1 MAAPRIKV
9 DERKFRRKM
18 QEYEKLVGKE
28 VKQLVHNTAR
38 VCAVELAKVS
48 QPYGAKAD
56 AKESGENAVAGDLKN
71 VFTAV
76 RDEWWDIIL
85 SLKPGKSLKTKK
97 GAVWANADQQKIA
110 SAAEAVAHHKRY
122 RNRRGRTKDL
132 GELSRAIVKSVV
144 LQKLREELKK
154 KVGLAKAGWGVAA
167 TLCKADVREPLR
179 GIPGWVRRN
188 IGRAKGFVDDSKAG
202 NGFSWKVKIGSG
214 VPYAR
219 SVLTKSNEQIAVLTA
234 KKKMIS
240 MMNHAIRFVK
250 AKQAG
255 LKQ

>member
-48 QPYGAKAD
+48 QPYGTKAN
-56 AKESGENAVAGDLKN
+56 AKEAGENAVAGDLKN
-71 VFTAV
+71 IFTAV
-76 RDEWWDIIL
+76 LPEWWDLIL
-85 SLKPGKSLKTKK
+85 SLKPGQSLKSK
-97 GAVWANADQQKIA
+97 GAEWAKADQQKIA

-132 GELSRAIVKSVV
+132 GELSRAIVKSAV
-144 LQKLREELKK
+144 LKKLRKELMK

-202 NGFSWKVKIGSG
+202 NGFSWKVKIGSR

-219 SVLTKSNEQIAVLTA
+219 SVLTKSNEQIAIATA